1 MNWRVVRLRS
11 LKTKVTLSIL
21 AVFLLG
27 IWSLAWYASRVLR
40 EDMQL
45 VLGEQQFAS
54 VYMVSA
60 DVNDALEQRF
70 RALGEFA
77 PQLAPTVMGQAVV
90 LQTLLVKRP
99 ILRTLFN
106 GGFIVYRSDGVVVD
120 TDWHFAGRMG
130 SKGLNDN
137 AVLGALKDGLVS
149 VGRPAM
155 DVNLQSAVFPV
166 TVPVRDQ
173 DGSVVGAVSG
183 WTNLN
188 TLKSMGNVVNMQRAR
203 TGEYLLI
210 APQHRLVVMASN
222 ASRVMEMLPVPGA
235 DALAAQLLSGKAGY
249 GLSRDGR
256 GAEVLVSSAPVQ
268 AAGWSVSAVL
278 PTAVAFA
285 PIHAMQQHMLE
296 AAAVFTL
303 LAGGLVW
310 WILRQQ
316 LAPMLAAVK
325 TLASLAEA
333 PQPLQPLR
341 IDAPDEV
348 GELIGGFNRLL
359 GSLGQREQALRDS
372 EQRYRT
378 MVEWSPEP
386 VVVHARGRVVYVNPA
401 AVALMGGESAQELLG
416 SLVLDRVHPASLQ
429 LAQQHIQVVL
439 ETGASPGMV
448 ELRCLL
454 RDGTAIDLETQ
465 SKIIEFDGARAIY
478 TVLRDVTAR
487 RKSEAELRIAAT
499 AFESQ
504 HGMLIADGDWRILRV
519 NQAFTDM
526 SGYAVHEAV
535 GQLPSVLL
543 GSGHHDAAFYEALN
557 AELQRTGTWQG
568 EVWDRRKNGEVFPVW
583 LTITAVRD
591 DAGRVTHY
599 VDGMIDITERKAA
612 EDEIQRLAFFDPLT
626 QLPNRRFLMDRL
638 AQSMANLARHQRKGA
653 LLFVDLDNFKTL
665 NDTHGHHKGDL
676 LLLEVAQRLSACIRK
691 GDTVARLGGDEFV
704 VMLEDLSE
712 HSLDAATQAE
722 VVAEKILTTLNQNF
736 QLAGHVC
743 HSTPSIGITLYG
755 EQAESIEEPLKR
767 ADLAMYQA
775 KAAGRNTL
783 RFFDPEMQ
791 AVVSARAA
799 LEAGLREALA
809 QHQLLLHFQP
819 QIEGVGRLTGVEALV
834 RWQHPLRGMVSPAEF
849 IPLAE
854 DTGLILPLGQ
864 WVLEAACTRLA
875 LWAQRP
881 ELAGLSMAVNVS
893 PRQFHQAGFVGQ
905 VRGILARTG
914 ARPQRL
920 KLELTESVLVSHVE
934 DVIAKMN
941 ALKSIGVGFSLDD
954 FGTGY
959 SSLSYL
965 KRMPLEQLKIDQ
977 GFVRDILTDPNDAAI
992 AKMIIALGDSLGL
1005 GVMAEGV
1012 ETEAQRAVLASQGC
1026 HAYQGYLFSRPLP
1039 VEALEAF
1046 ALNSAPGAHTPVR
1059 AGGSSAG

>member
-1 MNWRVVRLRS
+1 MGMNWRVARLRS
-11 LKTKVTLSIL
+11 LKTKVTLSTL

-54 VYMVSA
+54 VYMVGA
-60 DVNDALEQRF
+60 DVNDELEQRF
-70 RALGEFA
+70 RALNDFV
-77 PQLAPTVMGQAVV
+77 PQLAPTVMGQPAL

-120 TDWHFAGRMG
+120 VDWHFAGRLG
-130 SKGLNDN
+130 SQGLSDN
-137 AVLGALKDGLVS
+137 SVLGALKDGLAS
-149 VGRPAM
+149 VGRPTM
-155 DVNLQSAVFPV
+155 DTASQSALFPV

-173 DGSVVGAVSG
+173 EGNLVGAVSG

-188 TLKSMGNVVNMQRAR
+188 TLKSMDHVVGLQSAR

-210 APQHRLVVMASN
+210 APQHRLVVMASK
-222 ASRVMEMLPVPGA
+222 AGRVMEMLPMPAV
-235 DALAAQLLSGKAGY
+235 DALADYLLSGHSGY
-249 GLSRDGR
+249 SLSRDR
-256 GAEVLVSSAPVQ
+256 WGAEVLVSTALVPV
-268 AAGWSVSAVL
+268 AGWSVSAVL
-278 PTAVAFA
+278 PTSVAFA
-285 PIHAMQQHMLE
+285 PIHAMQQHMLV
-296 AAAVFTL
+296 AA
-303 LAGGLVW
+303 LA
-310 WILRQQ
+310 
-316 LAPMLAAVK
+316 
-325 TLASLAEA
+325 LASLAEA
-333 PQPLQPLR
+333 PQPLQPLHV
-341 IDAPDEV
+341 DAPDEV

-359 GSLGQREQALRDS
+359 ESLGQREQALRDS

-378 MVEWSPEP
+378 MVEWSPEA
-386 VVVHARGRVVYVNPA
+386 VMVHARGRIIYLNPA
-401 AVALMGGESAQELLG
+401 AVAVMGAESAQQLLG
-416 SLVLDRVHPASLQ
+416 TLVLDRVHPASL
-429 LAQQHIQVVL
+429 LRAQQHTQVVL
-439 ETGASPGMV
+439 ETGASPAMV
-448 ELRCLL
+448 ELRCLQC
-454 RDGTAIDLETQ
+454 DGTVMDMETQ
-465 SKIIEFDGARAIY
+465 SKLIEFGGARAIY
-478 TVLRDVTAR
+478 TVLRDISAR

-504 HGMLIADGDWRILRV
+504 HGMLVTDGDWRILRV

-526 SGYAVHEAV
+526 SGYAAHEAI
-535 GQLPSVLL
+535 GQRPALLL
-543 GSGHHDAAFYEALN
+543 GSGHHDAAFYDAMNAAL
-557 AELQRTGTWQG
+557 RHSGTWQG
-568 EVWDRRKNGEVFPVW
+568 EVWDRRKNGDVFPVW
-583 LTITAVRD
+583 LTITAVKD
-591 DAGRVTHY
+591 EAGQVTHY

-612 EDEIQRLAFFDPLT
+612 EEQIQRLAFFDPLT

-638 AQSMANLARHQRKGA
+638 EQSMANLARYQRKGA
-653 LLFVDLDNFKTL
+653 LLFVDLDNFKIL
-665 NDTHGHHKGDL
+665 NDTHGHYKGDL
-676 LLLEVAQRLSACIRK
+676 LLREVAQRLLACIRK

-712 HSLDAATQAE
+712 QSIDAASQAE
-722 VVAEKILTTLNQNF
+722 VVAEKILATLNQNF

-791 AVVSARAA
+791 AVVSARAL

-809 QHQLLLHFQP
+809 GQQLLLHFQP
-819 QIEGVGRLTGVEALV
+819 QIGGAGRLTGVEALV
-834 RWQHPLRGMVSPAEF
+834 RWPHPLRGMVPPAEF

-854 DTGLILPLGQ
+854 DSGLILPLGQ
-864 WVLEAACTRLA
+864 WVLEAACTQLA
-875 LWAQRP
+875 RWAQHP
-881 ELAGLSMAVNVS
+881 ALAELDMAVNVS
-893 PRQFHQAGFVGQ
+893 PRQFHQSDFVAQ
-905 VRGILARTG
+905 VHSILARTG

-941 ALKSIGVGFSLDD
+941 ALKGIGVGFSLDD

-992 AKMIIALGDSLGL
+992 AKMIIALGGSLGL
-1005 GVMAEGV
+1005 GVVAEGV
-1012 ETEAQRAVLASQGC
+1012 ETAEQCAFLARQGC

-1039 VEALEAF
+1039 VDALEVF
-1046 ALNSAPGAHTPVR
+1046 AQEWLSSAAYPHRPVR